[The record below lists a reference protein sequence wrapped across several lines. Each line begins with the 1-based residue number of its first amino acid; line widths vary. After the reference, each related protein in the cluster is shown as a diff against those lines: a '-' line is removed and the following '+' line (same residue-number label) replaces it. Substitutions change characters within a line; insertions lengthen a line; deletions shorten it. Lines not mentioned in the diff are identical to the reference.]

1 MNRRRAGRLGCLT
14 AVGVLSACGLFASG
28 ASASHRVSDC
38 GFVRASVPYT
48 RHGKQHRWRVYK
60 TGSAPC
66 PQAVRVLN
74 TVMHLG
80 GSQHV
85 GTSQNTSYITYGAWR
100 CDFGQMGEEFC
111 WTPAYR
117 PYRAR
122 ALALDCT
129 VTGCPAVLPPD
140 SGL

>member
-1 MNRRRAGRLGCLT
+1 MSRRRPTRLGCLT
-14 AVGVLSACGLFASG
+14 AVAALTACGLFAAG

-38 GFVRASVPYT
+38 DFVRASVPYT
-48 RHGKQHRWRVYK
+48 HRGQRDRWRVYK
-60 TGSAPC
+60 TGAAPC
-66 PQAVRVLN
+66 PQAVRVLKA
-74 TVMHLG
+74 VMHLN

-111 WTPAYR
+111 WTPAHL

-122 ALALDCT
+122 ALALDCA
-129 VTGCPAVLPPD
+129 VSCPAVLTRD
-140 SGL
+140 YGL